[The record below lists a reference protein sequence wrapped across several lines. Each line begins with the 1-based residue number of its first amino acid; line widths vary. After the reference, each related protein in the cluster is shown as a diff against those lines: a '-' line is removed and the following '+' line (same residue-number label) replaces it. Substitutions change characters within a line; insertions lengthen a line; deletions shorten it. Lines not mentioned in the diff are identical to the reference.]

1 MATIG
6 RGLLHILVIAA
17 ALLLA
22 GMLIPRPFFAAPY
35 SGPASRRILI
45 IGNPIHTDIAIPL
58 DQDVRARFEPLV
70 RAGIKADL
78 PGARYLVFG
87 WGGRAFYI
95 ATPTWADLKP
105 GPLFTSLTL
114 DASVMHV
121 GVAGAID
128 EAQAPVRG
136 FNLTDAEFERLLA
149 FIEGSFQTGA
159 DGPVWIPH
167 SAYGELDGFFEAKG
181 HFTAVLGCNTWAAQA
196 LREAGLRTG
205 WWNPL
210 PQTLGMS
217 LDLHN

>member
-1 MATIG
+1 MARTG

-35 SGPASRRILI
+35 TGPASRRILI

-128 EAQAPVRG
+128 EAQVRG

>member
-1 MATIG
+1 MARIG
-6 RGLLHILVIAA
+6 RGLLHILVIGA

-22 GMLIPRPFFAAPY
+22 GTLVPRPFFAEPD
-35 SGPASRRILI
+35 SGPASRRILA

-58 DQDVRARFEPLV
+58 DPDVLARFEPLV

-121 GVAGAID
+121 GVA
-128 EAQAPVRG
+128 
-136 FNLTDAEFERLLA
+136 T
-149 FIEGSFQTGA
+149 
-159 DGPVWIPH
+159 
-167 SAYGELDGFFEAKG
+167 
-181 HFTAVLGCNTWAAQA
+181 
-196 LREAGLRTG
+196 
-205 WWNPL
+205 
-210 PQTLGMS
+210 
-217 LDLHN
+217 

>member
-1 MATIG
+1 MARIG

-128 EAQAPVRG
+128 EAQVRG

-196 LREAGLRTG
+196 LREAGLQTG

-210 PQTLGMS
+210 PQTLGTS

>member
-1 MATIG
+1 MARIG
-6 RGLLHILVIAA
+6 RGLLRILVIVA

-22 GMLIPRPFFAAPY
+22 GTLVPRPFFAEPD
-35 SGPASRRILI
+35 SGPASRRILA

-58 DQDVRARFEPLV
+58 DPDVLARFEPLV

-128 EAQAPVRG
+128 EAQVRG

>member
-1 MATIG
+1 MARIG
-6 RGLLHILVIAA
+6 RGLLRILVIVA

-22 GMLIPRPFFAAPY
+22 GTLVPRPFFAEPD
-35 SGPASRRILI
+35 SGPASRRILA

-58 DQDVRARFEPLV
+58 DPDVLARFEPLV

-128 EAQAPVRG
+128 EAQVRG

-149 FIEGSFQTGA
+149 FIEGSFQTGP
-159 DGPVWIPH
+159 DGPVWIPD

-217 LDLHN
+217 LDLYN

>member
-1 MATIG
+1 MARIG
-6 RGLLHILVIAA
+6 RGLLHVLVIAA

-128 EAQAPVRG
+128 EAQVRG

-149 FIEGSFQTGA
+149 FIEGSFQTGP
-159 DGPVWIPH
+159 DGLVWIAD